1 MRKTVISA
9 AALCVS
15 AMLFAGSAIAGSSDL
30 LVYTAA
36 DDGKLHAALTTAFN
50 KMYPD
55 IKVKQVIL
63 STGPITEKTIAERDN
78 PQADAIYG
86 VNSFALDQLKNAG
99 VLEPYSPTGSE
110 IPAQFMDSDAFF
122 THHWLTLMVMA
133 VNTKLMD
140 EKGKTIPASWEDL
153 ASPAYKDMITIA
165 APTKSGTGLTIF
177 TTLKDAYGWNYID
190 RLHKNIFQYN
200 SSGSAAGRQA
210 GAGETVIGL
219 TYDTAVINQVNAGL
233 PVKLAFFD
241 MTPNVKEGGAL
252 VLGAPNAEN
261 GKKWLDFMAS
271 PAGAAAYAP
280 FVGAATTPGYG
291 KIDLSDVTLWE
302 YKAPV
307 DTSAFKR
314 EWAKKYEK

>member
-1 MRKTVISA
+1 MRKMVISA
-9 AALCVS
+9 AAMCAS
-15 AMLFAGSAIAGSSDL
+15 ALLFAGSAAADGNEL

-36 DDGKLHAALTTAFN
+36 DDGKLHAALSGAFN
-50 KMYPD
+50 KLYPD

-63 STGPITEKTIAERDN
+63 STGPITEKTIAEREN

-86 VNSFALDQLKNAG
+86 VNSFALEQLKNAG
-99 VLEPYSPTGSE
+99 VIEPYSPQGTK
-110 IPAQFMDSDAFF
+110 IPSQFMDPDGFF

-133 VNTKLMD
+133 VNTQLM
-140 EKGKTIPASWEDL
+140 EQKGKVIPASWEAL
-153 ASPAYKDMITIA
+153 ANPTYKDLITIA

-177 TTLKDAYGWNYID
+177 TTLKDAYGWDFID
-190 RLHKNIFQYN
+190 KLHKNIFQYN

-210 GAGETVIGL
+210 GAGETAIGL

-261 GKKWLDFMAS
+261 AKKWLDFMAS
-271 PAGAAAYAP
+271 PEGAAAYAP

-291 KIDLSDVTLWE
+291 KIDLKDVNLWE

-307 DTSAFKR
+307 DAAAFKR
-314 EWAKKYEK
+314 